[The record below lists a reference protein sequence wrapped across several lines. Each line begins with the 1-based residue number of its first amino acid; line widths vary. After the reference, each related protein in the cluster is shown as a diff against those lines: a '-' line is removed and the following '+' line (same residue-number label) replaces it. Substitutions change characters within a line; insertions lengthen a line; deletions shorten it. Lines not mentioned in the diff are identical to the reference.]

1 MKALV
6 LDGDF
11 DPRPD
16 YSVSETEIK
25 TRIARRGA
33 NVWRRTRL
41 EVKQIP
47 DPEIGPEDVL
57 IRIRACGV

>member
-16 YSVSETEIK
+16 YSVSETERA
-25 TRIARRGA
+25 TGIARRGSS
-33 NVWRRTRL
+33 VWRNTRIQVQ
-41 EVKQIP
+41 EIP
-47 DPEIGPEDVL
+47 DPDVGPEDVL
-57 IRIRACGV
+57 IQIRDCGV